1 MSVSTND
8 MEPRRSAP
16 HPRPRRPDMKET
28 KPMQKLNLLN
38 AFERC
43 ALVCAVTLAALPF
56 VTVAVGA
63 GIL

>member
-1 MSVSTND
+1 
-8 MEPRRSAP
+8 
-16 HPRPRRPDMKET
+16 MKET